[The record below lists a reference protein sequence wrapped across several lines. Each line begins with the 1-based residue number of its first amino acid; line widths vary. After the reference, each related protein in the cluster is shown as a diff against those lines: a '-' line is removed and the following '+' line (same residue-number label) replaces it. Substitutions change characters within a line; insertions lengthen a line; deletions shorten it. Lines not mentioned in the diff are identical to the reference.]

1 MVIASRLSQ
10 QVAQCFAVLYFEVSE
25 EVMKQRLLKR
35 GETSGRADDN
45 EATIVQRLKTFEE
58 KTAPVIKHYT
68 QKGKVIKVSSSPPS
82 SPSFIPLIRA
92 AAYALMLRM

>member
-1 MVIASRLSQ
+1 
-10 QVAQCFAVLYFEVSE
+10 
-25 EVMKQRLLKR
+25 MKQRLLKR

-68 QKGKVIKVSSSPPS
+68 EKGKVIKVRLLPMFFNQSDLIQFLCEYD
-82 SPSFIPLIRA
+82 SFNQATQIVKHKEVHKVIGII
-92 AAYALMLRM
+92 